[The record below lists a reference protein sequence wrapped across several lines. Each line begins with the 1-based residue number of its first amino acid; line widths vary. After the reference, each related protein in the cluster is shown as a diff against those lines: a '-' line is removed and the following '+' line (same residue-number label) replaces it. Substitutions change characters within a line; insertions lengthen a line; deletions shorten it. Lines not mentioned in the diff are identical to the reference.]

1 MGRWD
6 PSLDRGICSL
16 REGKFAAVLQLTG
29 RPGAPFAI
37 HISAN
42 VPPEEINQRLTLTRC
57 MEFWT
62 WHPACRGVW
71 RDDDDDGA
79 QGGAKT
85 KARGGGLWG
94 REREIFRKR
103 INPFSEQARGSIL
116 LGA

>member
-16 REGKFAAVLQLTG
+16 REGKFAAVLQQTG

-62 WHPACRGVW
+62 WHPARVAVVFGVMMMTERKEGR
-71 RDDDDDGA
+71 RD
-79 QGGAKT
+79 
-85 KARGGGLWG
+85 KASG
-94 REREIFRKR
+94 REREQTMQRRREDDFPEHAHQPFFRTR
-103 INPFSEQARGSIL
+103 
-116 LGA
+116 

>member
-16 REGKFAAVLQLTG
+16 REGKFAAVLQQTG

-42 VPPEEINQRLTLTRC
+42 VPPEEISQRLTLTRC

-62 WHPACRGVW
+62 GHPARVAVFGVMMIAERKEEGRRQSKGERGRAELTVMM
-71 RDDDDDGA
+71 
-79 QGGAKT
+79 
-85 KARGGGLWG
+85 
-94 REREIFRKR
+94 IFRTR
-103 INPFSEQARGSIL
+103 ASSTLFP
-116 LGA
+116 